1 MRCSAENPLRIR
13 AVQIHTDS
21 TSCYLSLPLFFF
33 KPPIKSEEPNYL
45 PVCLEMQ
52 SLLQHS
58 SLFYG
63 AAAFCSSHVSTW
75 LSVWG
80 KLRLSGMQEFILS
93 CWTLNLATVNN
104 FLFCVMLTN
113 ELSSASSENSAG
125 ACRLQQ
131 EIWARWSSFCKKKN
145 LYTTYYSVEIFFFF
159 NGAHRL
165 IVSAAENNQLLSCGD
180 SFQMRTPGL
189 L

>member
-1 MRCSAENPLRIR
+1 
-13 AVQIHTDS
+13 
-21 TSCYLSLPLFFF
+21 
-33 KPPIKSEEPNYL
+33 
-45 PVCLEMQ
+45 
-52 SLLQHS
+52 
-58 SLFYG
+58 
-63 AAAFCSSHVSTW
+63 
-75 LSVWG
+75 
-80 KLRLSGMQEFILS
+80 MQEFILS

-113 ELSSASSENSAG
+113 ELSSASSENCPVRAACSRKSELGEAHSA
-125 ACRLQQ
+125 RKRTFIQL
-131 EIWARWSSFCKKKN
+131 IIVWR
-145 LYTTYYSVEIFFFF
+145 FFFF